1 MSTPT
6 DMKNTNVST
15 LFITLLDEQKIVFGV
30 LFWTYHV
37 MRIREK
43 THIYIYIYTYY
54 AMFIRERLTLFYSNP
69 TTFLCHRNGPQ
80 SSRPKTE
87 RTQGG
92 DDGLINISFR
102 NLYSRLL
109 CNSIWKAGRES
120 EGKLTVR
127 TGRSPLFSKEH
138 HLPNLQFGGE
148 TNSVGGPEK

>member
-1 MSTPT
+1 
-6 DMKNTNVST
+6 
-15 LFITLLDEQKIVFGV
+15 
-30 LFWTYHV
+30 
-37 MRIREK
+37 
-43 THIYIYIYTYY
+43 
-54 AMFIRERLTLFYSNP
+54 MFTRKRLTLFYSNP
-69 TTFLCHRNGPQ
+69 TTFLWHRNGPQ

-127 TGRSPLFSKEH
+127 TGRSNIMFSKSPVMKH
-138 HLPNLQFGGE
+138 VSPNKKSEG
-148 TNSVGGPEK
+148 